1 MCDYECQLMRDVFL
15 SVISSRLVCLL
26 NGVVCKRI
34 GLLERDIFI
43 FMNENIHLL
52 SKSGGLNDNR

>member
-1 MCDYECQLMRDVFL
+1 MFL

-26 NGVVCKRI
+26 NGLVCKRI

-43 FMNENIHLL
+43 FMNEKFICYQNQVAWMT
-52 SKSGGLNDNR
+52 SGVVECLG

>member
-1 MCDYECQLMRDVFL
+1 MFL

-26 NGVVCKRI
+26 NGLVCKRI

-43 FMNENIHLL
+43 FMNEKIHLL
-52 SKSGGLNDNR
+52 SKSGGLDDIW